1 MKKASKILLFSMILA
16 LAIPVANLNAQLFDE
31 GDIVLS
37 AGIGLGAT
45 YYSGIGNKTTIPPV
59 WIAGDYCLREA
70 LGPGNLGVGG
80 YIGYSAYKWHYT
92 YFDYDYGTKYG
103 NLIIAGRGTYHF
115 VDLVDKLDLYGGVLL
130 GFRIVSHKDFGDWQ
144 LDYDYNYNASSVAY
158 SLFAGARY
166 FLSDNFGVM
175 AELGYGIAYLS
186 LGASLKL

>member
-1 MKKASKILLFSMILA
+1 MKRILKVLTLSLILA
-16 LAIPVANLNAQLFDE
+16 LFISLVPSKAQLFDQ

-37 AGIGLGAT
+37 AGLGLGAT
-45 YYSGIGNKTTIPPV
+45 YYSGIYYKTSVPPV

-80 YIGYSAYKWHYT
+80 YMGFNAYKWQYH
-92 YFDYDYGTKYG
+92 DYGWKYSSF
-103 NLIIAGRGTYHF
+103 IIGGRGTYHF
-115 VDLVDKLDLYGGVLL
+115 VDLVDKLDLYGGLLL
-130 GFRIVSHKDFGDWQ
+130 GARILTHKSFGDF
-144 LDYDYNYNASSVAY
+144 DYDYYSASGSGVAY

-186 LGASLKL
+186 FGVSLKL